1 MSLDADASLVHDRL
15 MRVAV
20 IGHIEWIE
28 FVRVAR
34 VPAAGDI
41 VHALDAWE
49 GPGGGGAVAAVQL
62 ARLAGACT
70 FFTALG
76 DDSLGTRARAEL
88 SALGLQIEAVVRPI
102 RQRRGFTYV
111 DDAGERTITVIGGR
125 LAPEAA
131 DPLAW
136 DLLAAV
142 DAVYVTAGD
151 PDALRLARRARK
163 VVTTARILPTL
174 RAAGIVVDALVCS
187 SRDPAERYAAGDL
200 DPAPRLVVRTA
211 GSAGGSYEVDGDCR
225 QYAAAP
231 LPGPVVDAYG
241 CGDSFAAGLTYA
253 LATGASADEAVR
265 LAARCGAA
273 ALTGRGPHDGQL
285 RREDLQ

>member
-1 MSLDADASLVHDRL
+1 

-20 IGHIEWIE
+20 IGHVEWIE

-41 VHALDAWE
+41 VHARDTWE
-49 GPGGGGAVAAVQL
+49 GPGGGGAVAAAQL
-62 ARLAGACT
+62 ARLADDCI

-76 DDSLGTRARAEL
+76 DDDLGARARREL
-88 SALGLQIEAVVRPI
+88 SALGLRLEAATRPG
-102 RQRRGFTYV
+102 RQRRGLTFV
-111 DDAGERTITVIGGR
+111 DDTGERTITVIGER
-125 LAPEAA
+125 LAPHAA

-136 DLLAAV
+136 DLLTDC

-163 VVTTARILPTL
+163 LVTTARISALL
-174 RAAGIVVDALVCS
+174 RAAGIEVDALVGS
-187 SRDPAERYAAGDL
+187 AHDPAERYAPGDL
-200 DPAPRLVVRTA
+200 HPPPRLVVRTA
-211 GSAGGSYEVDGDCR
+211 GAAGGTYEALGHAPR
-225 QYAAAP
+225 PYPAAP
-231 LPGPVVDAYG
+231 LPGPVADAYG

-253 LATGASADEAVR
+253 LGAGLDPDDAVR

-273 ALTGRGPHDGQL
+273 ALTGRGPHGGQL
-285 RREDLQ
+285 DRSTL